1 MNYELR
7 FHNIRIAWRNL
18 MKYKV
23 QNTIAVLC
31 LAVGMVCFSAT
42 FFFTQRAWQ
51 GWMRG
56 SDTSSR
62 VRIELFKQGDSI
74 VFVTPDILKRI
85 NDKHLPSIQA
95 ISINSIWLGMISN
108 FTDLEGK
115 TYAVDTEWSL
125 ISPEYLNYMGYRSSI
140 TGKRIPVLK
149 PGDIVMTQGML
160 ERTFGKGV
168 NPVGFITDERF
179 DRSDGSGRPVIDVVD
194 TGDLMLTEDFLYVV
208 TDQLKE
214 FLPEDED
221 PNAHDFYISNFYV
234 ILQKGKTA
242 GDLEKELKPVFPE
255 YKVKVGTGQDHRM
268 LVREVLAIMFF
279 GSSVLLIGLFG
290 FLKMQIQ
297 LFRLRQR
304 EMGLRQCMGAQ
315 RSQLFGLMMWEV
327 GIVFFFVT
335 LLTWFLTSLLVDFSL
350 PIITKLASNFSVN
363 MARTY
368 TIEFWICLATFLAT
382 VAIAALSVRK
392 VIQAP
397 LNEVVGKSHRIS
409 TRGRSLLVILMMVV
423 CHGLLFVDSGV
434 FVFSNAIS
442 AIRTPANADD
452 FRRSIVTEGSK
463 WKPEFLDTLQHLK
476 HIEGTT
482 HVVSARFNAV
492 GGGDDDIFLTDENLF
507 RLLDIKLVPSHI
519 AEEMDS
525 RDMIHVRDYR
535 NVKPGEEAKVI
546 GYIDV
551 GQLKALAS
559 VHYRPLCIYL
569 CDASYFLDKR
579 DIAERIWEDFERAA
593 RGFAVRHSIILKAK
607 QGERKEAM
615 KELSELYREQGRYT
629 LSHAPIDN
637 LFNVCFSLLRSIELS
652 VQILIAL
659 TVVAVLCIVL
669 TLYSSVSLDTRRR
682 QKEVAIRKAHG
693 ADTRQILWLF
703 AKPYIWQLVVSSLIS
718 LLLVNVF
725 AYIVEEISF
734 KRDVILPYLIAILV
748 VALVTLLTVGYK
760 IYKVSQLNPA
770 TIIKKE

>member
-1 MNYELR
+1 MNNELIYR
-7 FHNIRIAWRNL
+7 TIRASWRNL
-18 MKYKV
+18 MKYKT
-23 QNTIAVLC
+23 QNIISVLC
-31 LAVGMVCFSAT
+31 LAVGMVLFSAT
-42 FFFTQRAWQ
+42 FIFLLRAWQ
-51 GWMRG
+51 LWQRVGGDPRRAQVELW
-56 SDTSSR
+56 TSEGKRHSVNHDDER
-62 VRIELFKQGDSI
+62 RIYEANLSSI
-74 VFVTPDILKRI
+74 DFIDLDWYAVGTVAP
-85 NDKHLPSIQA
+85 
-95 ISINSIWLGMISN
+95 
-108 FTDLEGK
+108 FTDLRGK
-115 TYAVDTEWSL
+115 QYEVETSWKWT
-125 ISPEYLNYMGYRSSI
+125 SPEHFNYLGLRSAI
-140 TGKRIPVLK
+140 TGKRIPILK
-149 PGDIVMTQGML
+149 PGDLIMTKNML

-168 NPVGFITDERF
+168 NPIGFTVGNCPEYN
-179 DRSDGSGRPVIDVVD
+179 GRKYETMFTTSVE
-194 TGDLMLTEDFLYVV
+194 LF
-208 TDQLKE
+208 
-214 FLPEDED
+214 
-221 PNAHDFYISNFYV
+221 SNYYLDI
-234 ILQKGKTA
+234 ILAKGKTA
-242 GDLEKELKPVFPE
+242 KDLQTELQKALPE
-255 YKVKVGTGQDHRM
+255 YEVKAKTNYSI
-268 LVREVLAIMFF
+268 VLIRLFVLIFLM
-279 GSSVLLIGLFG
+279 GSSILLIGLSG
-290 FLKMQIQ
+290 FLKTEIQ

-315 RSQLFGLMMWEV
+315 RGQLFGLLMWEV
-327 GIVFFFVT
+327 AIVFFFVT
-335 LLTWFLTSLLVDFSL
+335 LLVILLSYCLADYAL
-350 PIITKLASNFSVN
+350 PIMQKQMPGFTVDMS
-363 MARTY
+363 RTY
-368 TIEFWICLATFLAT
+368 VIELWLCLATFILTAG
-382 VAIAALSVRK
+382 IAALSVRK

-397 LNEVVGKSHRIS
+397 LSEVVGKSHRIS
-409 TRGRSLLVILMMVV
+409 TRGRSLLVVLMMVV
-423 CHGLLFVDSGV
+423 CQGLLFVDSGV

-442 AIRTPANADD
+442 AIRTPANAGD

-569 CDASYFLDKR
+569 CDASYFLEKR

-593 RGFAVRHSIILKAK
+593 KGFGVRHSVILKAK

-615 KELSELYREQGRYT
+615 KELGEML
-629 LSHAPIDN
+629 DM
-637 LFNVCFSLLRSIELS
+637 VCFSLLRSTELS
-652 VQILIAL
+652 VQILLVL
-659 TVVAVLCIVL
+659 TLVAVLCIVL

-703 AKPYIWQLVVSSLIS
+703 AKPYIWQLIVSSLIS
-718 LLLVNVF
+718 LLLANVF

-734 KRDVILPYLIAILV
+734 KRDVIQPYLIAILV

>member
-1 MNYELR
+1 MKLS
-7 FHNIRIAWRNL
+7 FHNMRVAWRNL
-18 MKYKV
+18 MKYKT
-23 QNTIAVLC
+23 QNIISVLC
-31 LAVGMVCFSAT
+31 LAVGMVLFSAT
-42 FFFTQRAWQ
+42 FIFSLRAWQ
-51 GWMRG
+51 LWQMHGGDPRRARVSLYTKEG
-56 SDTSSR
+56 KHHSVNHDDVRRIYEANLSSIDFIDLNWFA
-62 VRIELFKQGDSI
+62 VGTDA
-74 VFVTPDILKRI
+74 PY
-85 NDKHLPSIQA
+85 
-95 ISINSIWLGMISN
+95 
-108 FTDLEGK
+108 TDLKGK
-115 TYAVDTEWSL
+115 QYEVETSWRWTT
-125 ISPEYLNYMGYRSSI
+125 PEHFNHLGLRSAI
-140 TGKRIPVLK
+140 TGKRIPLLK
-149 PGDIVMTQGML
+149 PGDLIMTKNML

-168 NPVGFITDERF
+168 NPIGFKVGTCPEYN
-179 DRSDGSGRPVIDVVD
+179 GRKYETIVDVVD
-194 TGDLMLTEDFLYVV
+194 TGDWLLSDDHLYVI
-208 TDQLKE
+208 TDQMQE
-214 FLPEDED
+214 FTTSVEP
-221 PNAHDFYISNFYV
+221 FSNFYLDV
-234 ILQKGKTA
+234 ILAKGKTA
-242 GDLEKELKPVFPE
+242 KDLQAELQKALPE
-255 YKVKVGTGQDHRM
+255 YEVKAKTNYSIVPIR
-268 LVREVLAIMFF
+268 LFVLIFLM
-279 GSSVLLIGLFG
+279 GSSILLIGLFG
-290 FLKMQIQ
+290 FLNTEIQ

-315 RSQLFGLMMWEV
+315 RSQLFGLLMWEV
-327 GIVFFFVT
+327 AIVFFFVT
-335 LLTWFLTSLLVDFSL
+335 LLVMLLSYCLADFAL
-350 PIITKLASNFSVN
+350 PIMQKQMPGFTVDMS
-363 MARTY
+363 RTY
-368 TIEFWICLATFLAT
+368 IIELWLCLATFILTAG
-382 VAIAALSVRK
+382 IAALSVRK

-409 TRGRSLLVILMMVV
+409 TRGRSLLVVLMMVV

-434 FVFSNAIS
+434 FVFSHAIS
-442 AIRTPANADD
+442 SIRTPANADD

-535 NVKPGEEAKVI
+535 NVKPGEEAEVI

-569 CDASYFLDKR
+569 CEASYFLDKR
-579 DIAERIWEDFERAA
+579 DIAERIWDDFERAA
-593 RGFAVRHSIILKAK
+593 RGFAVRHSVILKAK

-629 LSHAPIDN
+629 LSHAPIDS

-703 AKPYIWQLVVSSLIS
+703 AKPYIWQLIVSSLIS
-718 LLLVNVF
+718 LLLCIAY
-725 AYIVEEISF
+725 AYIMEEIYF
-734 KRDVILPYLIAILV
+734 KRDVILPYLISILV

-760 IYKVSQLNPA
+760 IYIVSQLNPA

>member
-1 MNYELR
+1 MNYELKM
-7 FHNIRIAWRNL
+7 HNIRIAWRNL
-18 MKYKV
+18 LKYKV
-23 QNTIAVLC
+23 QNIIAVLC
-31 LAVGMVCFSAT
+31 LAVGMVLFSAT
-42 FFFTQRAWQ
+42 FIFSLRAWQ
-51 GWMRG
+51 LWQMHGGDPRRA
-56 SDTSSR
+56 R
-62 VRIELFKQGDSI
+62 VSLYTK
-74 VFVTPDILKRI
+74 
-85 NDKHLPSIQA
+85 
-95 ISINSIWLGMISN
+95 
-108 FTDLEGK
+108 EGK
-115 TYAVDTEWSL
+115 HHSVSHDDVRRIYEANLSSIDFIDLDWFAVGTDAPFNDLKGKQYEVEALWKWTN
-125 ISPEYLNYMGYRSSI
+125 PEHFNYLGLKSAI
-140 TGKRIPVLK
+140 TGKRIPILK
-149 PGDIVMTQGML
+149 PGDLIMTKNML

-168 NPVGFITDERF
+168 NPIGFKVGTCPEYN
-179 DRSDGSGRPVIDVVD
+179 GRKYETIVDVVD
-194 TGDLMLTEDFLYVV
+194 TGDWLLSDDHLYVV
-208 TDQLKE
+208 TDQMKE
-214 FLPEDED
+214 FTTSVES
-221 PNAHDFYISNFYV
+221 FSNYYLDI
-234 ILQKGKTA
+234 ILAKGKTA
-242 GDLEKELKPVFPE
+242 KDLQTELQKALPE
-255 YKVKVGTGQDHRM
+255 YEVKAKTNYSIVPLR
-268 LVREVLAIMFF
+268 LFVLIFLM
-279 GSSVLLIGLFG
+279 GSSILLIGLFG
-290 FLKMQIQ
+290 FLKTEIQ

-315 RSQLFGLMMWEV
+315 RGQLFGLLMWEV
-327 GIVFFFVT
+327 AIVFFFVT
-335 LLTWFLTSLLVDFSL
+335 LLVILLSYCLADYAL
-350 PIITKLASNFSVN
+350 PIMQKQMPGFTVDMS
-363 MARTY
+363 RTY
-368 TIEFWICLATFLAT
+368 VIELWLCLATFILTAG
-382 VAIAALSVRK
+382 IAALSVRR

-397 LNEVVGKSHRIS
+397 LSEVVGKSHRIS
-409 TRGRSLLVILMMVV
+409 TRGRSLLVILMMVI

-434 FVFSNAIS
+434 FFFSHAIS
-442 AIRTPANADD
+442 SIRTPANADD

-569 CDASYFLDKR
+569 CDASYFLEKR

-593 RGFAVRHSIILKAK
+593 KGFGVRHSVILKAK

-629 LSHAPIDN
+629 LSHAPIDS
-637 LFNVCFSLLRSIELS
+637 LFNVSFSLLRSIELS
-652 VQILIAL
+652 VQILLVL
-659 TVVAVLCIVL
+659 TVVAILCIVL
-669 TLYSSVSLDTRRR
+669 TLYSSVSLDTRGR

-703 AKPYIWQLVVSSLIS
+703 AKPYIWQLIVSSLIS
-718 LLLVNVF
+718 LLLANVF

-734 KRDVILPYLIAILV
+734 KKDVILPYLIAILV

-760 IYKVSQLNPA
+760 IYRVSKLDPA
-770 TIIKKE
+770 KIIKKE

>member
-1 MNYELR
+1 VGL
-7 FHNIRIAWRNL
+7 
-18 MKYKV
+18 
-23 QNTIAVLC
+23 VL
-31 LAVGMVCFSAT
+31 FSAT
-42 FFFTQRAWQ
+42 FIFTMGAWQ
-51 GWMRG
+51 LWQMHGGPRRAQV
-56 SDTSSR
+56 SLYTSEGKHHSVNHDD
-62 VRIELFKQGDSI
+62 VRRIYEANLSSI
-74 VFVTPDILKRI
+74 DFIDLDWYAVGTIVP
-85 NDKHLPSIQA
+85 
-95 ISINSIWLGMISN
+95 
-108 FTDLEGK
+108 FTDQKGK
-115 TYAVDTEWSL
+115 QYEVEALWKWTN
-125 ISPEYLNYMGYRSSI
+125 PERFNYLGLRSAI
-140 TGKRIPVLK
+140 TGERIPILK
-149 PGDIVMTQGML
+149 PGDLIMTKNML

-168 NPVGFITDERF
+168 NPIGFKVAGCPEYN
-179 DRSDGSGRPVIDVVD
+179 GRKYETIVDVVD
-194 TGDLMLTEDFLYVV
+194 TGDWLLSDDHLYVV
-208 TDQLKE
+208 TDQMKE
-214 FLPEDED
+214 FTTSVEP
-221 PNAHDFYISNFYV
+221 FSNFYLDV
-234 ILQKGKTA
+234 ILAKGKTRK
-242 GDLEKELKPVFPE
+242 DLQAELQKALPE
-255 YKVKVGTGQDHRM
+255 YEVKAKTNYSI
-268 LVREVLAIMFF
+268 VLIRLFVLIFLM
-279 GSSVLLIGLFG
+279 GSSILLIGLSG
-290 FLKMQIQ
+290 FLKTEIQ

-315 RSQLFGLMMWEV
+315 RGQLFGLLMWEV
-327 GIVFFFVT
+327 AIVFFFVT
-335 LLTWFLTSLLVDFSL
+335 LLVILLSYCLADYAL
-350 PIITKLASNFSVN
+350 PIMQKQMPGFTVDMS
-363 MARTY
+363 RTY
-368 TIEFWICLATFLAT
+368 VIELWLCLATFILTAG
-382 VAIAALSVRK
+382 IAALSVRR

-397 LNEVVGKSHRIS
+397 LSEVVGKSHRVS
-409 TRGRSLLVILMMVV
+409 TRGRSLLVVLMMVV

-434 FVFSNAIS
+434 FFFSHAIS
-442 AIRTPANADD
+442 AIRTPDNADD

-482 HVVSARFNAV
+482 HVVSARFNSAE
-492 GGGDDDIFLTDENLF
+492 GGQDDIFLTDENLF

-519 AEEMDS
+519 EEEMDS
-525 RDMIHVRDYR
+525 RAMIHVRDYR

-551 GQLKALAS
+551 GQLKALNS
-559 VHYRPLCIYL
+559 YYRPLCIYL
-569 CDASYFLDKR
+569 CDASYFLEKR
-579 DIAERIWEDFERAA
+579 DIAERIWEDFERATK
-593 RGFAVRHSIILKAK
+593 GYAVRHSIILKAK

-637 LFNVCFSLLRSIELS
+637 LFNVCFSLLRSTELS
-652 VQILIAL
+652 VQILLVL

-734 KRDVILPYLIAILV
+734 KRDVVMPYLIAILV

-760 IYKVSQLNPA
+760 IYKVSQLNPG